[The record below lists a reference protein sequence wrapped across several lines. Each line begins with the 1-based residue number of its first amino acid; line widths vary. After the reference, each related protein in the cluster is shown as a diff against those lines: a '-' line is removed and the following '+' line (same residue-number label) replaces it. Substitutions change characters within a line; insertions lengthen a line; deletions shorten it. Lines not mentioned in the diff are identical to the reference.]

1 MVELVLTDKYAE
13 VLLLINAIAV
23 LLYLASKRKNKR
35 RAVKFGNFETLK
47 KVSGGSFI
55 KSSNLVLLVRL
66 SALTAL
72 IIGISSPVLVEQ
84 VPAANSDYVLA
95 IDSSGSMLS
104 GDFKP
109 NRFSA
114 AKDISS
120 DFVRKLS
127 DTTGVGVVSF
137 SGTVKTESEIISDRQ
152 STIDTIQNVETGGEA
167 GTAIGDAVSASTSL
181 LLDSNMSKKIILIT
195 DGRNNVGS
203 SINES
208 ASFAERNNVTV
219 NTVGIGSKRN
229 ETQDYGIV
237 AGQNASKAQ
246 FPNLNSESLSKL
258 ADRTGGEFKTVTD
271 TSSLRSA
278 LVEIDTSERR
288 EDFSTIFIFL
298 GVGLLLV
305 EWMMGATK
313 YSVMP

>member
-13 VLLLINAIAV
+13 VLLLINAVAI

-47 KVSGGSFI
+47 KVSGGSFV
-55 KSSNLVLLVRL
+55 KSSNFVLLVRL

-72 IIGISSPVLVEQ
+72 VIGISSPVLVDE

-104 GDFKP
+104 ADFEP

-120 DFVRKLS
+120 DFVRELS

-137 SGTVKTESEIISDRQ
+137 SGSVETESEIISDKQ
-152 STIDTIQNVETGGEA
+152 STIETIQEVETGEQA

-181 LLDSNMSKKIILIT
+181 LLESNMSKKIIVIT

-208 ASFAERNNVTV
+208 ASFAARNNVTV
-219 NTVGIGSKRN
+219 NAIGIGSVKN
-229 ETQDYGIV
+229 ESQDYGIV
-237 AGQNASKAQ
+237 AGQNASRAQ
-246 FPNLNSESLSKL
+246 FPNLNSESLSEL
-258 ADRTGGEFKTVTD
+258 AAKTGGEFKTVTN
-271 TSSLRSA
+271 TSALRSA

-298 GVGLLLV
+298 GVALLLV
-305 EWMMGATK
+305 EWMLGATK